1 LIFIVQTSPARSSR
15 AWRRHFHTA
24 FSIALAWA
32 TLTLAGC
39 GTTATQNSDAKQ
51 ASDALNAGLQAQT
64 KGKTQ
69 EAINDYNTVLAHDP
83 KNKYA
88 YYNLG
93 LIDQTAGRNTSA
105 EKNYRA
111 ALGIDPQFEPAL
123 FNLAILRTGPSPSE
137 AENLYRQVITAN
149 PKNDAAHLNL
159 GFLLSS
165 LARQAEATAEFNQA
179 VSLDPQLISR
189 IPPSATVTPKA
200 SPKP

>member
-1 LIFIVQTSPARSSR
+1 MISTVQSSQARPARGLQ
-15 AWRRHFHTA
+15 RR
-24 FSIALAWA
+24 SCRLLGIALAGA
-32 TLTLAGC
+32 ALGLAGC
-39 GTTATQNSDAKQ
+39 GTTATQSSDAKQ

-64 KGKTQ
+64 QGKTQ
-69 EAINDYNTVLAHDP
+69 EAINDYKTVLAHDP

-123 FNLAILRTGPSPSE
+123 FNLAILRTTASPPE
-137 AENLYRQVITAN
+137 AENLYRQVITVD
-149 PKNDAAHLNL
+149 PKNAAAHLNL
-159 GFLLSS
+159 GFLLASEG
-165 LARQAEATAEFNQA
+165 RQSEATSEFSQA
-179 VSLDPQLISR
+179 VTLDPQLASR
-189 IPPSATVTPKA
+189 IPPSAVASPKA